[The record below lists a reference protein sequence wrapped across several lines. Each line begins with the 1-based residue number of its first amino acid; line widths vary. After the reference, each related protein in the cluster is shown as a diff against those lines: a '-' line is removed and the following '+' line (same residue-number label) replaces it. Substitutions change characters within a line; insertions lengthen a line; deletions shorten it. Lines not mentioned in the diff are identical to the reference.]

1 MKERTNQHI
10 ERFFEWHSDLIP
22 LREDILQAAETIIE
36 TYRQGGKVLTCGNGG
51 SSSDCD
57 HIIGELMKG
66 FLLKRPMRAEL
77 ARSLEDNYGA
87 AGCELAMKL
96 QQGLPAISLTSQSS
110 VISAFAN
117 DVDPELVYA
126 QQVLGYGKPGDVLI
140 GLSTSGNAKN
150 VAAAVMMANTLGM
163 HTIGLTGCHG
173 GRLAKLAKQVLYM
186 PKEETYRVQEDHL
199 AIYHLLCI
207 VVESE
212 LFEF

>member
-1 MKERTNQHI
+1 M
-10 ERFFEWHSDLIP
+10 
-22 LREDILQAAETIIE
+22 
-36 TYRQGGKVLTCGNGG
+36 
-51 SSSDCD
+51 
-57 HIIGELMKG
+57 
-66 FLLKRPMRAEL
+66 
-77 ARSLEDNYGA
+77 
-87 AGCELAMKL
+87 
-96 QQGLPAISLTSQSS
+96 
-110 VISAFAN
+110 ISAFAN

-163 HTIGLTGCHG
+163 HTIGMTGCHG